1 MKKKIISL
9 LPATVLFAFIA
20 CNNSGDSVKEAND
33 SNTVKLDSGTSNN
46 SIPPS
51 VSEMDSRFMVAVA
64 NAGMTEIEL
73 GKLAIQKAQS
83 AKVKAFG
90 QQMIADHTRAANEL
104 KAIATSRNV
113 TLPDSLSDKSRKH
126 VEELSGKS
134 GAAFDKAYM
143 NIMVDGH
150 ADVMKEFDVETKNG
164 SDPEV
169 LRFATNTLPVIKS
182 HADSAEVIKKELK

>member
-1 MKKKIISL
+1 
-9 LPATVLFAFIA
+9 
-20 CNNSGDSVKEAND
+20 
-33 SNTVKLDSGTSNN
+33 
-46 SIPPS
+46 
-51 VSEMDSRFMVAVA
+51 
-64 NAGMTEIEL
+64 MTEIEL

-90 QQMIADHTRAANEL
+90 QQMIDDHTRAANEL

-113 TLPDSLSDKSRKH
+113 TLPDSLSEKSRKH

-143 NIMVDGH
+143 NMMVDGH